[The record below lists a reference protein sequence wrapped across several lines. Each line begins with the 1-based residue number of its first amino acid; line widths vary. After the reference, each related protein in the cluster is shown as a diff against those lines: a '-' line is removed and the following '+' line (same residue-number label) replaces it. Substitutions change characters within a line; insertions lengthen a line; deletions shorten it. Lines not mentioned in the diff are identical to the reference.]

1 MKAVLAVVFKT
12 GFFLSSLIVGNGGGG
27 GGLCIYSKGVLSVN
41 HRILGLEQ
49 RCILNGCL
57 GS

>member
-12 GFFLSSLIVGNGGGG
+12 GFFLSSLIVGNEG

-41 HRILGLEQ
+41 HRVLGLEQ
-49 RCILNGCL
+49 RWTLNGC
-57 GS
+57 